1 MRIHVKSD
9 GKEFTIPAPLSLAI
23 KVLSKGGVPKS
34 EAGIEIT
41 EEQAEEYK
49 RELKKLAKGIREAKK
64 VWGHLVIVEVK
75 EKDGDEV
82 IITL

>member
-1 MRIHVKSD
+1 MKIHIKSD

-23 KVLSKGGVPKS
+23 KFLSKGSISNS

-49 RELKKLAKGIREAKK
+49 KELKKLARGIREARKQ
-64 VWGHLVIVEVK
+64 WGHLVIVEVK
-75 EKDGDEV
+75 GKDGDEV
-82 IITL
+82 TITL